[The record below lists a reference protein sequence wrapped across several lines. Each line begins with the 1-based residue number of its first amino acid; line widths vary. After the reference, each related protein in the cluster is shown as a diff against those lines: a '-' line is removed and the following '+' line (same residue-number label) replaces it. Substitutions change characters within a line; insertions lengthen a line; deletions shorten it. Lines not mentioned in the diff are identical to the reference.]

1 MISSALILLLFPVL
15 MAFAAS
21 SDLLTM
27 TISNKL
33 VVALTVGFFALALMT
48 GLSLPVI
55 GSHLASGALVLV
67 VAFGCYAAGWIGGG
81 DAKLAA
87 AIALWFGF
95 DHMLVYLLYASLLGG
110 LLTLVVLRF
119 RSETLPPVLARQD
132 WVMRLHDQK
141 VGVPYGIALAVAALI
156 VYPDTIMMRQL
167 AM

>member
-1 MISSALILLLFPVL
+1 MLSSALILVLFPLL
-15 MAFAAS
+15 MAFAAC

-33 VVALTVGFFALALMT
+33 VVALTASFVALALMT
-48 GLSLPVI
+48 GLAWPVI

-95 DHMLVYLLYASLLGG
+95 DHMVIYLLYASLLGG
-110 LLTLVVLRF
+110 LLTLLVLRF
-119 RSETLPPVLARQD
+119 RSEPLPAALMRQA

-141 VGVPYGIALAVAALI
+141 AGVPYGIALAAAAL
-156 VYPDTIMMRQL
+156 VLYPDTIIMQQL
-167 AM
+167 TT

>member
-1 MISSALILLLFPVL
+1 MLSDALILLLFPAL

-33 VVALTVGFFALALMT
+33 VLALVAGFLALALLT
-48 GLSLPVI
+48 GLSGSVI

-95 DHMLVYLLYASLLGG
+95 DQVLTYLLYASLLGG
-110 LLTLVVLRF
+110 LLTLLVLRF
-119 RSETLPPVLARQD
+119 RNEPLPGMLARQG
-132 WVMRLHDQK
+132 WVMRLHNENA
-141 VGVPYGIALAVAALI
+141 GVPYGIALAVAALI
-156 VYPDTIMMRQL
+156 IYPDTIIMQKL

>member
-1 MISSALILLLFPVL
+1 MISSALILLLFPTL

-33 VVALTVGFFALALMT
+33 VLALTAGFMTLALMM
-48 GLSLPVI
+48 GLSWPVI
-55 GSHLASGALVLV
+55 ASHMASGVLVLS

-95 DHMLVYLLYASLLGG
+95 DHILAYLLYASLLGG
-110 LLTLVVLRF
+110 MLTLLVLKF
-119 RSETLPPVLARQD
+119 RSEALPAALMRQA
-132 WVMRLHDQK
+132 WVMRLHNEK
-141 VGVPYGIALAVAALI
+141 SGVPYGIALAVAALL
-156 VYPDTIMMRQL
+156 VYPDTIIVRQL
-167 AM
+167 TI